1 MKILHLSDR
10 GLPDW
15 RIEKAATTALRAG
28 HEVFFGGGKKANNY
42 NRKIFHQTYEIS
54 WNAWSRRG
62 IPFHWHGVKKQIDRM
77 LREARPDL
85 VHAHDIFA
93 AKMISE
99 FGVPFVY
106 DNHEYWT
113 EYSKILA
120 DANNRIASRD
130 LKSRPPR
137 KILRQLTRKIL
148 NDSAIRLW
156 KKWEKELVS
165 VNTTITVSYEIAE
178 KLKVIVNN
186 NNNNNNR
193 SANRIFVVPNF
204 PLISEVEDFERPQYH
219 GYLSC
224 VYAGL
229 SGTAQITP
237 SHTNI
242 DGLTEAFI
250 NSNIADLTVIG
261 WNNNRSFAN
270 VKYSGFLSRDSM
282 YKEMFAHS
290 IGLVPWKRHWSHS
303 YANPNKAYEYAHA
316 GLFVM
321 CTASIRPVIE
331 TLKEHCTTFENH
343 ADMVS
348 KLTYFKDNLDELFNK
363 RLKIF
368 DYARRT
374 LIWEMYEKN
383 INRAYQLC

>member
-15 RIEKAATTALRAG
+15 RIEKAAITALKAG
-28 HEVFFGGGKKANNY
+28 HEVLFGGEKMANNY
-42 NRKIFHQTYEIS
+42 GRKIFLKIYEIS
-54 WNAWSRRG
+54 WSARSRRG
-62 IPFHWHGVKKQIDRM
+62 IPFCWHGVKKQVERM

-106 DNHEYWT
+106 DNHEYWSQ
-113 EYSKILA
+113 YSKILA
-120 DANNRIASRD
+120 DVNYTNGSRN
-130 LKSRPPR
+130 LESRLPR
-137 KILRQLTRKIL
+137 RILRRLTRKFL
-148 NDSAIRLW
+148 NDYTVRLW
-156 KKWEKELVS
+156 KKWEKELVC
-165 VNTTITVSYEIAE
+165 VNTTITVSNEIAE
-178 KLKVIVNN
+178 KLRAID
-186 NNNNNNR
+186 NNNR

-204 PLISEVEDFERPQYH
+204 PLSSEVESFEKPQYH
-219 GYLSC
+219 GKISC

-229 SGTAQITP
+229 SGKAQITP

-242 DGLTEAFI
+242 DGLAEAFI
-250 NSNIADLTVIG
+250 KNNIDLTVIG
-261 WNNNRSFAN
+261 WNNNKSFEN
-270 VKYSGFLSRDSM
+270 VKYSGLLSRDSM
-282 YKEMFAHS
+282 YKEMFTHS
-290 IGLVPWKRHWSHS
+290 IGLIPWRRHWSHS

-321 CTASIRPVIE
+321 CTASLKPVIR
-331 TLKEHCTTFENH
+331 TLKEHCTTFEDH
-343 ADMVS
+343 TDMIS
-348 KLTYFKDNLDELFNK
+348 KLAYFRDNLDELFSK

-368 DYARRT
+368 DYARSN
-374 LIWEMYEKN
+374 LIWETYEKN

>member
-15 RIEKAATTALRAG
+15 RIEKAAITALKEG
-28 HEVFFGGGKKANNY
+28 HEVLFAGGKAPNNY
-42 NRKIFHQTYEIS
+42 YRKIFIKNYEINWS
-54 WNAWSRRG
+54 ARSRRG
-62 IPFHWHGVKKQIDRM
+62 IPFYWHGVKKQVERT
-77 LREARPDL
+77 LREAGPDL

-99 FGVPFVY
+99 FGVPFIY
-106 DNHEYWT
+106 DNHEYWSQ
-113 EYSKILA
+113 YSEILA
-120 DANNRIASRD
+120 DVNNRGASMSSETR
-130 LKSRPPR
+130 LPR
-137 KILRQLTRKIL
+137 KILRRLTRKIL
-148 NDSAIRLW
+148 NDYATRLW
-156 KKWEKELVS
+156 KKWERELVCS
-165 VNTTITVSYEIAE
+165 NTTITVSDEIAD
-178 KLKVIVNN
+178 KLRAIHTNGNN
-186 NNNNNNR
+186 NNKR
-193 SANRIFVVPNF
+193 SSNRIFVVPNY
-204 PLISEVEDFERPQYH
+204 PLSSEVKFFEKPRYH
-219 GYLSC
+219 DRLSC

-229 SGTAQITP
+229 SGKVQIPT

-250 NSNIADLTVIG
+250 ENNIGGLTVIG
-261 WNNNRSFAN
+261 WNNTKSFEN

-290 IGLVPWKRHWSHS
+290 IGLIPWRKHWSHS

-321 CTASIRPVIE
+321 CTESLKPVIK
-331 TLKEHCTTFENH
+331 TLNEHCTTFEDH
-343 ADMVS
+343 TDLVS
-348 KLTYFKDNLDELFNK
+348 KLAYFKDNLDELFSK

-368 DYARRT
+368 EYARSK

-383 INRAYQLC
+383 IKRAYQLC

>member
-15 RIEKAATTALRAG
+15 RIEKAATTSLKAG
-28 HEVFFGGGKKANNY
+28 HEVLFGGGKKANNY

-54 WNAWSRRG
+54 WSAWSRRG
-62 IPFHWHGVKKQIDRM
+62 IPFHWHGVKKQVERV

-99 FGVPFVY
+99 FRVPFVY
-106 DNHEYWT
+106 DNHEYWL

-120 DANNRIASRD
+120 GASNRNAATD
-130 LKSRPPR
+130 LKSNIPR
-137 KILRQLTRKIL
+137 KMLRQLTRKIL
-148 NDSAIRLW
+148 NDCAVRLW

-165 VNTTITVSYEIAE
+165 ANTTITVSNEIAE
-178 KLKVIVNN
+178 KLRVLI
-186 NNNNNNR
+186 NNR
-193 SANRIFVVPNF
+193 SANRILVVPNF
-204 PLISEVEDFERPQYH
+204 PLRSEVECFEKPQYH
-219 GYLSC
+219 DKLSS

-229 SGTAQITP
+229 SGKAPITL

-242 DGLTEAFI
+242 DGLVEAFI
-250 NSNIADLTVIG
+250 NSNIGDLTVIG
-261 WNNNRSFAN
+261 WDNNKSFAN

-282 YKEMFAHS
+282 YKEMFTHS

-321 CTASIRPVIE
+321 CTASLRPVIE
-331 TLKEHCTTFENH
+331 TLKGHCTTFEDH
-343 ADMVS
+343 TDMVS
-348 KLTYFKDNLDELFNK
+348 KLAYFKDNLAELFNK
-363 RLKIF
+363 RLNIF
-368 DYARRT
+368 HYARRT
-374 LIWEMYEKN
+374 LIWEMYEEN